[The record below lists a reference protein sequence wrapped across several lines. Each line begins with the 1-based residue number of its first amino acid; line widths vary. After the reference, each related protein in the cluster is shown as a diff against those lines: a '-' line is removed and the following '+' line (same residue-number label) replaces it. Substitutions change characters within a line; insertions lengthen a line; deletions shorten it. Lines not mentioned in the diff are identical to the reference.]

1 MRLPRFYDCSHLR
14 PRFIHMQRYLLL
26 EPEFPLPFR
35 PGIRRKM
42 FMTTQASD
50 DTTQLGKSFRVS
62 DLSIIR

>member
-1 MRLPRFYDCSHLR
+1 MRLPRSYDCSHLL

-42 FMTTQASD
+42 FMTTQASN
-50 DTTQLGKSFRVS
+50 DTTQLG
-62 DLSIIR
+62 